1 MEMAIAV
8 DSKMV
13 SAPLGVLIF
22 TAPRERVPALAI
34 ARGVF
39 FIVGFIL
46 TSKIFWDRSQVG

>member
-1 MEMAIAV
+1 MEMATAV

-13 SAPLGVLIF
+13 SATLGVLIF
-22 TAPRERVPALAI
+22 TAPREWGPALVI